1 MHHAVTAATTTKT
14 SGNPV
19 VAIIVVAVMVAV
31 FVLFFRQSMH
41 RKKGVAQFAAAQGW
55 TYAARDDAVLQEFT
69 GWPFDLG
76 FHHVA
81 KEVIR
86 GQIDGRRVTAFRF
99 EFSRTHLGGTLG
111 LAQDALTGNRSG
123 NGQGIF
129 SGMDPTLGSGGGG
142 GGSGSI
148 NFSERTWTL
157 LAMQT
162 PQRLPGVLIRFQL
175 PWVGSILPG
184 ASRGDIDF
192 GDETF
197 DKYFLVRAEY
207 PQVAHALLPP
217 SNRSLLLDFIPYTGV
232 HRGGPR
238 VVNMTYNP
246 ADGFHLWTSGTSL
259 LALSSAPLGSEGLD
273 SGFRLMAKFL
283 DNVPPELWAKA
294 AAAPADRPPQPPP
307 RSP

>member
-1 MHHAVTAATTTKT
+1 M
-14 SGNPV
+14 
-19 VAIIVVAVMVAV
+19 
-31 FVLFFRQSMH
+31 
-41 RKKGVAQFAAAQGW
+41 
-55 TYAARDDAVLQEFT
+55 LQAFT

-86 GQIDGRRVTAFRF
+86 GQIEDRPVTAFRF

-111 LAQDALTGNRSG
+111 LAQDALTGDRGG
-123 NGQGIF
+123 NGRGIF

-142 GGSGSI
+142 GGSGSV

-157 LAMQT
+157 LSMQMPDT
-162 PQRLPGVLIRFQL
+162 LPGVLIRFQL

-184 ASRGDIDF
+184 TNRGDLDL

-197 DKYFLVRAEY
+197 DKNFLVRARV
-207 PQVAHALLPP
+207 PAGGASIAPHLRTGRCCWTSSPTPP
-217 SNRSLLLDFIPYTGV
+217 CTTAAPGWSTCTN
-232 HRGGPR
+232 
-238 VVNMTYNP
+238 NP

-259 LALSSAPLGSEGLD
+259 LTLSSAPLGPEGLD
-273 SGFRLMAKFL
+273 NGFRLMATFL

-294 AAAPADRPPQPPP
+294 ATAPADRPPRPPP
-307 RSP
+307 LPS